1 MRNFET
7 TGRSLAVGRAGM
19 AATSHPAATLAAV
32 EILKTGGNAMDAAI
46 GACAVQCV
54 VEPGSTC
61 IGGDCFALYAP
72 EGSTDVVAYNG
83 SGRLP
88 AAATW
93 DTLATGNATA
103 IERHSPHA
111 VSVPGAVEAWARLNA
126 DHGRMP
132 LCEVLAPAIAMAR
145 DGYAVTPRVA
155 FDMGR
160 ELELLRRDPTVRD
173 TFLVAGEVPA
183 VGALLRQ
190 PLLADTLECIARDGA
205 AGFYQGAV
213 AADMVDYLRGKG
225 GLHTLE
231 DFAEARGEYVSPITT
246 TYRGRTIYECPPNG
260 QGVVALLILN
270 ILKRFEVKGDA
281 LDPDT
286 LFLKAEASR
295 LAYAERDALLA
306 DPAQVPVPVDDLLS
320 DALADRLAARIK
332 MHRASDIHLPAPAV
346 EHADTVYI
354 SVVDKARN
362 TVSFINS
369 VFNAFGSGLMA
380 PKSGVLFHN
389 RAQSFSL
396 KKWHPNCVAPRK
408 RPLHTIIPGMAAEN
422 GRICLTFGVMGGH
435 YQAMG
440 HAYFLSAVFDH
451 GLDLQEA
458 AELPRLFPRPDNGH
472 VEMEGR
478 LRATLAADFERRG
491 LKVIAPSGPIG
502 GAQAI
507 AIDWQKGA
515 LFGGSDP
522 RKDGCALG
530 Y

>member
-320 DALADRLAARIK
+320 DA